1 MAERGADRHR
11 QRPLNQSRPA
21 LGPPDPV
28 SVRTADNVK
37 LSGLRYGGREAETAV
52 VFAHGFTGTQY
63 NRRVV
68 ALARQL
74 AQGGM
79 AVYTA
84 DFRGH
89 GASGGLSTLGD
100 LEVNDLDAMV
110 AAARRDQQRVVS
122 VGASMGGFV
131 ALRHAG
137 LGGDV
142 DAVVSISSP
151 AVGRE
156 PSLPRARLLGRTVRS
171 ARGRRLLE
179 RLGTRVA
186 PVAATDIAPP
196 LDLASRIAP
205 VPVAIVHGGRDRYVP
220 LADAHALY
228 DRLGEPKRLIVLPR
242 FGHGEA
248 GFTSDFA
255 VRLGR
260 LIADLLAPR

>member
-1 MAERGADRHR
+1 MAVHVADRHS
-11 QRPLNQSRPA
+11 QRPLNRSPA
-21 LGPPDPV
+21 ALEPPDPI
-28 SVRTADNVK
+28 SVRTVDNVS
-37 LSGLRYGGREAETAV
+37 LSGLRYGGRGAKTAV
-52 VFAHGFTGTQY
+52 VFAHGLTGSQH

-68 ALARQL
+68 ALAHHL
-74 AQGGM
+74 AHRGF

-89 GASGGLSTLGD
+89 GASGGLSTLGN
-100 LEVNDLDAMV
+100 LEVHDLDAMV
-110 AAARRDQQRVVS
+110 AAARRLQRRVVS

-151 AVGRE
+151 AIGRE
-156 PSLPRARLLGRTVRS
+156 PHLPRARLLGRTVRTE
-171 ARGRRLLE
+171 RGRRLLE

-186 PVAATDIAPP
+186 PVSATGIVPP

-205 VPVAIVHGGRDRYVP
+205 VPVAIVHGGRDRYMPV
-220 LADAHALY
+220 ADAHALY
-228 DRLGEPKRLIVLPR
+228 DRLGEPKQLVVLPR

-248 GFTSDFA
+248 ALRVSSRRCSSG
-255 VRLGR
+255 
-260 LIADLLAPR
+260 